1 MNSLR
6 PKSPQ
11 EYAQELE
18 RVLAQCLQPLKNIP
32 FKAAIRTVANCAV
45 LDFDS
50 DNATHKLLAKKIETA
65 AAMAGKEAFTKGIFT
80 ARPNEAGN
88 EIEPFVKS
96 ALLAEGLK
104 AQTPVT
110 ANGKAKATGYP
121 DIEILGDIPCYLEC
135 KTYNLKNVE
144 TTQRAFYFSPS
155 EQFKVTRDALHLLL
169 AFQLE
174 REMRNGKSAFV
185 PIHWRLM
192 TLQDLVVDLKHEF
205 NQHNRNMYGSG
216 AAKALIAEADIQ

>member
-1 MNSLR
+1 MNAPR
-6 PKSPQ
+6 PKSPY

-32 FKAAIRTVANCAV
+32 FKAAIRAVANCSIV
-45 LDFDS
+45 DFDA
-50 DNATHKLLAKKIETA
+50 NNPGHEALAKKIETA
-65 AAMAGKEAFTKGIFT
+65 AAVAGKEAFNKGIFT

-96 ALLAEGLK
+96 ALLSQGLK
-104 AQTPVT
+104 AQTPMT
-110 ANGKAKATGYP
+110 ANGKAKAAGYP
-121 DIEILGDIPCYLEC
+121 DIEIIGNIPCYLEC

-174 REMRNGKSAFV
+174 KEIRNDKSAFV
-185 PIHWRLM
+185 PVHWRLI
-192 TLQDLVVDLKHEF
+192 TLQDLMVDLKHEF

-216 AAKALIAEADIQ
+216 ASKALIAEAAIQ

>member
-1 MNSLR
+1 MNSPR
-6 PKSPQ
+6 PKTPQ
-11 EYAQELE
+11 EYAQDLE

-32 FKAAIRTVANCAV
+32 FKAAIRAVANCAV

-50 DNATHKLLAKKIETA
+50 GNAAHADLADKIKTA
-65 AAMAGKEAFTKGIFT
+65 AVAAGKEVYAKGIFT

-88 EIEPFVKS
+88 EIEPFVKV
-96 ALLAEGLK
+96 ALLAEGLQAK
-104 AQTPVT
+104 TPVT
-110 ANGKAKATGYP
+110 MSGKAKAAGYP
-121 DIEILGDIPCYLEC
+121 DVEVTGNIPFYLEC

-174 REMRNGKSAFV
+174 KTTREGKAAFV
-185 PIHWRLM
+185 PVHWKLI
-192 TLQDLVVDLKHEF
+192 TLQDLMVDLKHEF

-216 AAKALIAEADIQ
+216 ASNALIAEADIK

>member
-1 MNSLR
+1 MNVPR

-11 EYAQELE
+11 EYARELE
-18 RVLAQCLQPLKNIP
+18 HVLAQCLQPLKNIP
-32 FKAAIRTVANCAV
+32 FKAAIRAVSNCTV
-45 LDFDS
+45 LDFDAG
-50 DNATHKLLAKKIETA
+50 NAAHTALANKIFA
-65 AAMAGKEAFTKGIFT
+65 KGIFT

-88 EIEPFVKS
+88 EIEPFVKV
-96 ALLAEGLK
+96 ALLAEGLQAK
-104 AQTPVT
+104 TPVT
-110 ANGKAKATGYP
+110 LSGKAKAAGYP
-121 DIEILGDIPCYLEC
+121 DIEVINDIPFYLEC

-174 REMRNGKSAFV
+174 KTTRDGRNAFV
-185 PIHWRLM
+185 PVHWKLI
-192 TLQDLVVDLKHEF
+192 TLQDLMVDLKHEF

-216 AAKALIAEADIQ
+216 ASKALIAEADIK

>member
-1 MNSLR
+1 MNAPH

-18 RVLAQCLQPLKNIP
+18 RVLAQCLQPLKKIP
-32 FKAAIRTVANCAV
+32 FKAAIRAVSNCAV
-45 LDFDS
+45 LDFDA
-50 DNATHKLLAKKIETA
+50 DNAAHTALAKKIKVAATA
-65 AAMAGKEAFTKGIFT
+65 AGKEIFTKGIFT

-88 EIEPFVKS
+88 EIEPFVKM
-96 ALLAEGLK
+96 ALLAEGLPAK
-104 AQTPVT
+104 TPVT
-110 ANGKAKATGYP
+110 LSGKAKAAGYP
-121 DIEILGDIPCYLEC
+121 DIEVTGDIPFYLEC

-174 REMRNGKSAFV
+174 KITRGGRSAFV
-185 PIHWRLM
+185 PIHWKLI

-216 AAKALIAEADIQ
+216 ANKALIVEADIK